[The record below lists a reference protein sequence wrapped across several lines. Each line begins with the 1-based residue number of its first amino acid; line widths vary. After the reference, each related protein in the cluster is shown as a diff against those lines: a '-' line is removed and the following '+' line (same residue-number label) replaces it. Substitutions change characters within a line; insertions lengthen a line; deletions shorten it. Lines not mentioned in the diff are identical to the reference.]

1 MTEAKDSQPEAVPPP
16 KRQPYVT
23 PLLHTFG
30 LLADIT
36 RKVGMTGLLS
46 DKAGGGNNKTM

>member
-1 MTEAKDSQPEAVPPP
+1 MNATDCGPSLMEQAEPL
-16 KRQPYVT
+16 PYIA
-23 PLLHTFG
+23 PSLHTFG